1 MPPEDRDARPDPD
14 ALIEAAA
21 REGRGRLKV
30 FLGAAPG
37 VGKTWEMLAAARR
50 LRAQGVDVLIGV
62 VESHGRAET
71 EAQIGELPVLPRHRL
86 TYRGQELEEFD
97 LDAALA
103 RHPKLLLIDELA
115 HTNVPGSRHH
125 KRWEDVEELRDAGI
139 DVWATLNVQHLE
151 SQNDAVARITG
162 VRVRETLPDR
172 VLETADEI
180 ELIDL
185 PPAEL
190 RARLEQGHIYR
201 PEVARR
207 AMEGFFREGNLAAL
221 REMALRRA
229 AERVDADVTGYLRG
243 RGIGGPWPS
252 GDRILALID
261 AGAGA
266 ESVVREAK
274 RLSEALRGPWV
285 VLHVERPGDPSDVR
299 AAMRLAT
306 ELGAEIEIASGMDVV
321 ATAIEVARRHN
332 VTRIVIGRLQRPLWR
347 RVLRRGVLREL
358 LRRAPEFALYVVP
371 VPMLSGPPR
380 RLPRVPEPWFAWL
393 ATVALVAAVTG
404 LGEVLIRYVT
414 QEALGMVFL
423 AAVVTAA
430 SIWGLRVA
438 LFAAVLSFMS
448 WNFFFIPPLYELTI
462 YEPRDVV
469 AILLFLGVATIT
481 GALASRVRNGA
492 RTAESRIVGLR
503 RIGAFSRA
511 LGEPA
516 TEPAL
521 LAEIARRGAEVAD
534 AAMVL
539 TAQGEDLNIRAAQPP
554 ADTMDEAAWAAA
566 RWCYARQEPT
576 GKGTGTLPGASW
588 RFLPM
593 GTARG
598 PIGVVGVRPEG
609 DIDPPR
615 QQVLTAL
622 VDQAAVAVERVRL
635 ANDAARSAAHSETQ
649 KLRTALLNSLSH
661 DLRTPLAGI
670 RGAAGTLRES
680 WEALSAETR
689 TDLLGSIEEDT
700 ARMTRFLANIME
712 MTRLESGEIVP
723 RIVPVALTDVLEA
736 AIARVPGLGQAG
748 QHLLSNLPDD
758 LPRVAADPALL
769 EQVVVN
775 ILDNAMKYAPA
786 GGFVRVSA
794 TPYVDQVLLS
804 VADEGVGIA
813 PEDLP
818 HVFDSFYRAK
828 RGDRVAPGTG
838 LGLAIAHG
846 LMEAMGG
853 SIEAISP
860 RPDAPAEGAPGTVIQ
875 LRLPLAP

>member
-1 MPPEDRDARPDPD
+1 
-14 ALIEAAA
+14 
-21 REGRGRLKV
+21 
-30 FLGAAPG
+30 
-37 VGKTWEMLAAARR
+37 
-50 LRAQGVDVLIGV
+50 
-62 VESHGRAET
+62 
-71 EAQIGELPVLPRHRL
+71 
-86 TYRGQELEEFD
+86 
-97 LDAALA
+97 
-103 RHPKLLLIDELA
+103 
-115 HTNVPGSRHH
+115 
-125 KRWEDVEELRDAGI
+125 
-139 DVWATLNVQHLE
+139 
-151 SQNDAVARITG
+151 
-162 VRVRETLPDR
+162 
-172 VLETADEI
+172 
-180 ELIDL
+180 
-185 PPAEL
+185 
-190 RARLEQGHIYR
+190 
-201 PEVARR
+201 
-207 AMEGFFREGNLAAL
+207 
-221 REMALRRA
+221 
-229 AERVDADVTGYLRG
+229 
-243 RGIGGPWPS
+243 
-252 GDRILALID
+252 
-261 AGAGA
+261 
-266 ESVVREAK
+266 
-274 RLSEALRGPWV
+274 
-285 VLHVERPGDPSDVR
+285 
-299 AAMRLAT
+299 
-306 ELGAEIEIASGMDVV
+306 
-321 ATAIEVARRHN
+321 
-332 VTRIVIGRLQRPLWR
+332 
-347 RVLRRGVLREL
+347 
-358 LRRAPEFALYVVP
+358 
-371 VPMLSGPPR
+371 
-380 RLPRVPEPWFAWL
+380 
-393 ATVALVAAVTG
+393 
-404 LGEVLIRYVT
+404 
-414 QEALGMVFL
+414 
-423 AAVVTAA
+423 
-430 SIWGLRVA
+430 
-438 LFAAVLSFMS
+438 
-448 WNFFFIPPLYELTI
+448 
-462 YEPRDVV
+462 
-469 AILLFLGVATIT
+469 
-481 GALASRVRNGA
+481 
-492 RTAESRIVGLR
+492 
-503 RIGAFSRA
+503 
-511 LGEPA
+511 
-516 TEPAL
+516 
-521 LAEIARRGAEVAD
+521 
-534 AAMVL
+534 
-539 TAQGEDLNIRAAQPP
+539 
-554 ADTMDEAAWAAA
+554 
-566 RWCYARQEPT
+566 
-576 GKGTGTLPGASW
+576 
-588 RFLPM
+588 M